1 LKLVF
6 NNSESISKEDTFFER
21 IEKAIGRLVIVW
33 DIEIDYEVE
42 GSLC

>member
-6 NNSESISKEDTFFER
+6 DGSESISKKEILKRMER
-21 IEKAIGRLVIVW
+21 RAIGRLVIVW